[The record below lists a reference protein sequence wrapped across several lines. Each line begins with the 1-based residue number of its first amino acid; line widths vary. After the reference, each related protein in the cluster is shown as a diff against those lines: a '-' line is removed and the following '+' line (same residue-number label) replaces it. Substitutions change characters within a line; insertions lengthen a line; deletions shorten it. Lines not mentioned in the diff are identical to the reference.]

1 MSAKIYR
8 EKNLGPINEDGANAI
23 KYFGNIARLHD
34 LGELLQKH
42 RAIWK
47 AVADKRVDVFYGS
60 VNAPDTPEDEQVVEI
75 VNMLFF
81 TYKGVTVG
89 PFPAGVDPENG
100 MTTTALDSFV
110 ELLEKILTEEQSQQ
124 K

>member
-8 EKNLGPINEDGANAI
+8 ENNLGPINEDGANAI
-23 KYFGNIARLHD
+23 KYFCHISRMHELC
-34 LGELLQKH
+34 ELLREHKALW
-42 RAIWK
+42 R
-47 AVADKRVDVFYGS
+47 AVADKRVDIFYGS
-60 VNAPDTPEDEQVVEI
+60 VNAPDTPEDERVAEVVD
-75 VNMLFF
+75 MLFF

-89 PFPAGVDPENG
+89 PFPAGVDIDNG

-110 ELLEKILTEEQSQQ
+110 ELLEKILAEEQSQQ